1 MIDVPQAGILELF
14 SLAGQRAIVTGGGRG
29 IGRAIAQAFGEA
41 GARAILVARSR
52 DQLTRTAAELPN
64 TVAMPADVTSAD
76 PDQLIA
82 DCERAL
88 GGPIDVIVHAAGSQH
103 REPSVRFPLAE
114 WDRLLRVH
122 LTAPFLLSQALGR
135 RQLAAGR
142 GGSHI
147 FIGSLNNY
155 QAVVPDIVAYGAA
168 KSGVGGI
175 MRALSREWSGQ
186 GIRCNG
192 IAPGWVVTELTR
204 SKFAEPEWAERIL
217 ARIPMGRV
225 AEAREIAGAAVFL
238 ASAASSY
245 VTGQMLVVDGGWTT
259 S

>member
-41 GARAILVARSR
+41 SARAILVARSR
-52 DQLTRTAAELPN
+52 DQLTRTTAELPN

-122 LTAPFLLSQALGR
+122 LTVCDPSGR
-135 RQLAAGR
+135 PLRVRHLPGPPPEHRVGR
-142 GGSHI
+142 GRT
-147 FIGSLNNY
+147 
-155 QAVVPDIVAYGAA
+155 APP
-168 KSGVGGI
+168 GG
-175 MRALSREWSGQ
+175 R
-186 GIRCNG
+186 
-192 IAPGWVVTELTR
+192 
-204 SKFAEPEWAERIL
+204 
-217 ARIPMGRV
+217 
-225 AEAREIAGAAVFL
+225 
-238 ASAASSY
+238 
-245 VTGQMLVVDGGWTT
+245 
-259 S
+259 